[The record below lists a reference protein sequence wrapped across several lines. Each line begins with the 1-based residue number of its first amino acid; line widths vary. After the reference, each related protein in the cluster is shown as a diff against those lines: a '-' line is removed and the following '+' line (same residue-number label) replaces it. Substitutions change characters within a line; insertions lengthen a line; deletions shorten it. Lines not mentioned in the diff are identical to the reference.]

1 MNLHL
6 EAREQV
12 YTDMSY
18 ALNSIPSVLNSNSNS
33 FQTPSIRGRL
43 RTNQTKAR
51 PMSAPISKVVL
62 KQNGGKN
69 AGIYSSHTRENG
81 NGSPCPS
88 LFSEEEDQ
96 YDIFNILDT
105 NEDEVEDRAVEAFER
120 AASVALHDTDRNG
133 IAADKKACRVKK
145 VVCRPSSSQGIEKVE
160 DSAWNLVSRGTV
172 ESRQRPKSAL
182 DQLREIKRRNHGLS
196 PELQKVLAEAR
207 TGRGFGYRP
216 PLVAPHQAPQDSEI
230 SSSGRNGGVAG
241 PCVYNWSPAR
251 PLGGERPRSK
261 ERNTTSRLQHTAAAS
276 TNATPAVAVS
286 ATLTASVADSA
297 ESAKN
302 GTNGECNNLCH
313 IRISGLEEE
322 LKLCK
327 TKERNTARRL
337 QYTTARISDLEE
349 ELQLYKTTLFG
360 ITTKYPTLTHDLDPE
375 LIEDLEQ
382 THSYMTAYDTASD
395 KLKAKEGG
403 CHNDAATGVQDHIG
417 LYVAAPGGRQVL
429 PEASPPSPGKDV
441 QHTRAPVRHFD
452 AELAP
457 VSPGVQAAR
466 RSLAIRAK
474 TQSKG
479 IHATIQARL
488 KLLFDTATDA
498 FVYLDINATDT
509 LTTTELQRGF
519 TRLGLDANMRDLGA
533 ANASDDLIDLFEFL
547 RLYAWHDIEVLS
559 LLALLVQKYKY

>member
-1 MNLHL
+1 
-6 EAREQV
+6 
-12 YTDMSY
+12 
-18 ALNSIPSVLNSNSNS
+18 
-33 FQTPSIRGRL
+33 
-43 RTNQTKAR
+43 
-51 PMSAPISKVVL
+51 MSAPISKVVL

-69 AGIYSSHTRENG
+69 AGICSSHTRENG

-88 LFSEEEDQ
+88 LFSEEEDR
-96 YDIFNILDT
+96 YDIFNILET
-105 NEDEVEDRAVEAFER
+105 NEDEVEDRAVEAFEL

-145 VVCRPSSSQGIEKVE
+145 VVCRPSSSQAIEKVE

-395 KLKAKEGG
+395 KLNAKEGG
-403 CHNDAATGVQDHIG
+403 CYNDAATGIQDHEDTTTLKSLDTTCQVVMDKEGLRKLFQEVNISISGSMDCEEFVAAMCHRNIG
-417 LYVAAPGGRQVL
+417 LYVAAPGGREVL

-452 AELAP
+452 AELSP

-479 IHATIQARL
+479 IHATIQAHL

-509 LTTTELQRGF
+509 LTTTELLRGF